1 MKKCNAM
8 LALAPLNTY
17 QCNCLLGE
25 GLLVRDGDAAWV
37 DINSNS
43 IFISDCSEFLKYK
56 TTSTPTVVFGFDQQY
71 IHFGSDN
78 GLVSLCRKTGEEQEL
93 IARPSSVAS
102 EYRSNDGGW
111 CGGYQLLGFM
121 HRSKSNVHAG
131 YVYRLSDGSWNLL
144 DDSIYIPNT
153 FVQIEPSKILISD
166 SLKGEIWL
174 YELDTNGAV
183 AHKKLW
189 AQLEPGI
196 APDGGCLVGEFVLI
210 SIWDGAAISVFTK
223 AGELKQTL
231 GMPVPRPTN
240 CKYDPKTSR
249 LWVTSASDG
258 LTMNQLA
265 EYPQSGN
272 TFVFD
277 LEFL

>member
-1 MKKCNAM
+1 M
-8 LALAPLNTY
+8 LALAPLNIY
-17 QCNCLLGE
+17 QCECSLGE

-71 IHFGSDN
+71 IHFGSDS
-78 GLVSLCRKTGEEQEL
+78 GLVSLCRETGKEQEL
-93 IARPSSVAS
+93 TARTPNVTS

-121 HRSKSNVHAG
+121 HRSKPNVHAG
-131 YVYRLSDGSWNLL
+131 YVYRLSDGSWDLL

-153 FVQIEPSKILISD
+153 FVEIEPSKVLISD

-183 AHKKLW
+183 ANKKLW
-189 AQLEPGI
+189 AQTESGI
-196 APDGGCLVGEFVLI
+196 APDGGCLVGEYVLI
-210 SIWDGAAISVFTK
+210 SLWDGAGIGVFTK

-231 GMPVPRPTN
+231 QLPVLRPTN
-240 CKYDPKTSR
+240 CKYDLERSA

-258 LTMNQLA
+258 LTLEQLV
-265 EYPQSGN
+265 EYPESGS
-272 TFVFD
+272 TLVFN